1 MFTTLHLIKGLHPG
15 FFLENELKKRKI
27 SKKSLAEN
35 VGEHLQ
41 TIVSITKGRRKFT
54 TLLSI
59 KTERFLNL
67 EEGFL
72 LTLQAFFEI
81 EKEKENIQIHTP
93 NLTIIRPILFWDTD
107 VSKINWIKE
116 KESVIKRVL
125 ERGNNLEKEEI
136 NRFYNSIKNENQKVT
151 L

>member
-1 MFTTLHLIKGLHPG
+1 MFNKIYLLKGLHPG

-41 TIVSITKGRRKFT
+41 TIVSITKGKRKFT
-54 TLLSI
+54 PLLSI

-72 LTLQAFFEI
+72 LTLQAFYEI
-81 EKEKENIQIHTP
+81 AKEKENIQIHTP

-107 VSKINWIKE
+107 ISKINWIKE
-116 KESVIKRVL
+116 KESVIKRIL

-136 NRFYNSIKNENQKVT
+136 NRFYNSLNK
-151 L
+151 